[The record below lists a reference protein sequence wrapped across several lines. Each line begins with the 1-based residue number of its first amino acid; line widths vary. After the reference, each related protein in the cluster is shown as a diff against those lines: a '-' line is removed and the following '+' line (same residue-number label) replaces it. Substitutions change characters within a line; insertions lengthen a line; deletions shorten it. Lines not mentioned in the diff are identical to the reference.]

1 MVLLFKKKTIII
13 FKGEKGLLN
22 YVIER
27 LKLRGTCVIV
37 VAEGAGLY
45 SGIIENKYQSN
56 EGVVLMDVL
65 PLSLGV
71 ELADGSYS
79 IIIPKNKF

>member
-1 MVLLFKKKTIII
+1 MLLFFKKKTIII

-37 VAEGAGLY
+37 VAEGAGDAL
-45 SGIIENKYQSN
+45 
-56 EGVVLMDVL
+56 
-65 PLSLGV
+65 
-71 ELADGSYS
+71 
-79 IIIPKNKF
+79 